1 MIKKYTLVKI
11 GNDRYDLFE
20 KMNENT
26 FKSLETGIVYNSGID
41 LEVYITSKMNLE
53 IIISSDNLLEISERM
68 KQNDTK
74 GIQYCF
80 TKYFR

>member
-11 GNDRYDLFE
+11 GDDRYDLFE

-53 IIISSDNLLEISERM
+53 IIISSDNLQEISERM

-80 TKYFR
+80 AKYFR